1 MNEPYRP
8 KGRIYLYPSGGPGG
22 RHRFTSGTFADLKA
36 EGIEPCLGMHLK
48 FYADDGNDK
57 GEPDYLLFDGVVGY
71 EAKTETWYAIVDDYK
86 FWREPDEGPIPSR

>member
-1 MNEPYRP
+1 
-8 KGRIYLYPSGGPGG
+8 
-22 RHRFTSGTFADLKA
+22 
-36 EGIEPCLGMHLK
+36 MHLK